1 MINADLNKIIQ
12 MVLVGLLTWNTYT
25 TYELSIGVAVL
36 NEKLTTLKE
45 QVEDI
50 IDESAN
56 P

>member
-1 MINADLNKIIQ
+1 MNPDLNRIIQ
-12 MVLVGLLTWNTYT
+12 TVLVALLAWNTYT

-50 IDESAN
+50 RDDSTL